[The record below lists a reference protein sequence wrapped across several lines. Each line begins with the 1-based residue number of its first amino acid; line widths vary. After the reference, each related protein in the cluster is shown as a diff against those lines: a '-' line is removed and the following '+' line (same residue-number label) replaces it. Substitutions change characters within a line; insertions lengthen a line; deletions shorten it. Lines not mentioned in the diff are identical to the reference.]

1 MAMSAAPAIEALRP
15 VRGSLRLIA
24 TRWVLAILA
33 ALPGIFAARAALDE
47 SAGRQPWFTDAPD
60 PLPLPQL
67 MEILGQ
73 LGPAMPVLL
82 AGVVVAWLVQLLI
95 TAAAVEVLDPRR
107 APGPV
112 RLWRGTFDTG
122 TRFLWIFLR
131 ISLCAVALLAA
142 CARIIGFVFEKLA
155 DRAEVAGW
163 TATTIIFG
171 LGISRMALLLAG
183 AGLVGLFAWWSRV
196 IAVGD
201 GRRHV
206 RRLPTMVI
214 RVCRRWTFQGL
225 ILPWIVG
232 AASVLVG
239 AAVLFAW
246 RQSPGTG
253 IAWFVFWLGLLL
265 AQAYLWH
272 WRLRTLCLIWR
283 STALDDVRATADEPW
298 HVFRKVWRRVRR
310 SSTHAPAVEVE
321 GCPRGPSVDTL
332 RGV

>member
-1 MAMSAAPAIEALRP
+1 MAVNGAPAIEALKP

-24 TRWVLAILA
+24 TRWMLAILA
-33 ALPGIFAARAALDE
+33 ALPGIFAARAALDD
-47 SAGRQPWFTDAPD
+47 SAGRQPWFADAPD

-73 LGPAMPVLL
+73 LGPAVPVLM
-82 AGVVVAWLVQLLI
+82 AGVLVAWLVQLLV

-122 TRFLWIFLR
+122 ARFLWIYLR
-131 ISLCAVALLAA
+131 ISLCAAVLLVAG
-142 CARIIGFVFEKLA
+142 ARIIGFVFEKLA

-163 TATTIIFG
+163 SATTIIFG
-171 LGISRMALLLAG
+171 MGISRVALLLAG
-183 AGLVGLFAWWSRV
+183 AGLVGLFVWWSRV

-206 RRLPTMVI
+206 RRMVTMVI
-214 RVCRRWTFQGL
+214 RVWRRWAFQGL
-225 ILPWIVG
+225 ILPWVVG
-232 AASVLVG
+232 AVSVIAA

-253 IAWFVFWLGLLL
+253 TVWFVLWLGLLL

-272 WRLRTLCLIWR
+272 WRLRTLCLIWG

-298 HVFRKVWRRVRR
+298 HVFRKLWRRVRR
-310 SSTHAPAVEVE
+310 SSTPAPAVEGSSKPV
-321 GCPRGPSVDTL
+321 PDSVATEL
-332 RGV
+332 